1 MRVHEQV
8 KRIAAIQ
15 SEIDLFQTAC
25 DDALRTLRDASAVQT
40 AENSCEGVFRAD
52 RFLQSTIALQT
63 ELIGK
68 ALLDVDG
75 GPVRE
80 ALIGEEGG
88 FHSRTAT
95 LREEFQKEVATAVRA
110 GGRREA

>member
-1 MRVHEQV
+1 MHLFCDVRVHEQV

-25 DDALRTLRDASAVQT
+25 DDALRTLRDAPAAQT

-68 ALLDVDG
+68 ALLDVG
-75 GPVRE
+75 RGPVRE
-80 ALIGEEGG
+80 A
-88 FHSRTAT
+88 
-95 LREEFQKEVATAVRA
+95 
-110 GGRREA
+110 